1 MAVQS
6 ARHLVFSESG
16 LALVALAGFM
26 VLPIF
31 ISGYTIYILPQYM
44 IYGLMAMS
52 LVLLWGYSGILSIG
66 QAGFFAIGGY
76 TIGLSLKWIDF
87 GNPAYI
93 ALVIAPCLGAGLAG
107 ILGYF
112 LFRAGVRAAYFV
124 LVTLAI
130 SIIVEQIAVSQS
142 QWTGGWNGMYVP
154 RMSLTLGIGKEISLF
169 NDMPMYYFVL
179 VIVAAMY
186 ILLRCLVAS
195 KFGKV
200 LVGIRENEDRVISL
214 GFDASLYK
222 TAAFMVSGALASF
235 AGVLY
240 GTHAGFVS
248 PSLGG
253 VLFSTEVVVWV
264 AIGGRNSFLGA
275 LLATIAVASLS
286 NYLSAIAP
294 KYWQLVIGIVFIVV
308 IIHFRGGI
316 AGAVAGTWNWNL
328 RQTQTQS
335 KWLNYLRPKT

>member
-1 MAVQS
+1 MNILQSVTDLQS
-6 ARHLVFSESG
+6 ARRLGVSESG
-16 LALVALAGFM
+16 VALLALAGF
-26 VLPIF
+26 VLLPIF
-31 ISGYTIYILPQYM
+31 VSGYTIYILPQYM

-52 LVLLWGYSGILSIG
+52 LALLWGYSGILSIG

-76 TIGLSLKWIDF
+76 IIGLCLKWIDF

-93 ALVIAPCLGAGLAG
+93 ALVIAPCIGAGLAG
-107 ILGYF
+107 VLGYF

-130 SIIVEQIAVSQS
+130 SIIVEQVAVSQS

-169 NDMPMYYFVL
+169 NDAPMYYFIL
-179 VIVAAMY
+179 VIVATMY
-186 ILLRCLVAS
+186 VLLRWLVAS

-222 TAAFMVSGALASF
+222 TAAFMVSGALATF
-235 AGVLY
+235 AGALY

-264 AIGGRNSFLGA
+264 AIGGRSSFLGA

-294 KYWQLVIGIVFIVV
+294 KYWQLVIGIVFIIV

-316 AGAVAGTWNWNL
+316 AGALGGSGTFGK
-328 RQTQTQS
+328 RR
-335 KWLNYLRPKT
+335 LNPNG

>member
-1 MAVQS
+1 MSALQS
-6 ARHLVFSESG
+6 TTALQTARRLGVSESG
-16 LALVALAGFM
+16 LAIVALVGFAL
-26 VLPIF
+26 LPIF
-31 ISGYTIYILPQYM
+31 VSGYTIYILPQYM
-44 IYGLMAMS
+44 LYGVMAMS
-52 LVLLWGYSGILSIG
+52 LALLWGYSGILSIG

-76 TIGLSLKWIDF
+76 IIGLSFKWIDF

-93 ALVIAPCLGAGLAG
+93 AFVVAPCVGAALAG
-107 ILGYF
+107 VLGYF

-124 LVTLAI
+124 LVTLAV
-130 SIIVEQIAVSQS
+130 SIIVEQVAVSQS

-154 RMSLTLGIGKEISLF
+154 RMSLTLGTGTEISLF
-169 NDMPMYYFVL
+169 DDGPIYYFVL
-179 VIVAAMY
+179 VVVVAIY
-186 ILLRCLVAS
+186 ILLRWLVTS

-200 LVGIRENEDRVISL
+200 LLGIRENEDRVISL

-222 TAAFMVSGALASF
+222 TAAFMMSGALATL
-235 AGVLY
+235 AGALY

-275 LLATIAVASLS
+275 LLATIVVASLS

-294 KYWQLVIGIVFIVV
+294 KYWQLVIGVVFIVV

-316 AGAVAGTWNWNL
+316 AGALGRSGAFGKHK
-328 RQTQTQS
+328 RGQDG
-335 KWLNYLRPKT
+335 